1 MAYFSKAFN
10 QFFIDLAPNNH
21 KEWFDENRKT
31 YEKEVK
37 EPFKKF
43 VGDVIERL
51 KEFDPGLDVEPKDS
65 IFRINRDIRFAKDK
79 TPYKMHVA
87 AAISR
92 KGKKVHDYP
101 GLYIHLGPEKVW
113 IGGGAYSLSKEKLED
128 VRSAIAKK
136 PKEFQKAI
144 SDKDFVKTYG
154 KVRGDAHKRIPKEFK
169 EVVEDVPLIANKQFY
184 YMSELP
190 PETVERDDLLEIVVN
205 HYKAAL
211 PVHSFLAE
219 ALKD

>member
-1 MAYFSKAFN
+1 MAYFSKKFN

-43 VGDVIERL
+43 VGDLIERL
-51 KEFDPGLDVEPKDS
+51 KEYDPALNVEPKDS

-79 TPYKMHVA
+79 TPYKMHLA

-101 GLYIHLGPEKVW
+101 GLYIHFGPEKVW

-128 VRSAIAKK
+128 VRREIAAK
-136 PKEFQKAI
+136 PKEFLKAI
-144 SDKDFVKTYG
+144 NDKDFVETYG
-154 KVRGDAHKRIPKEFK
+154 EIQGEAHKRIPKEFK
-169 EVVEDVPLIANKQFY
+169 EVAEEVPLIANKQFY
-184 YMSELP
+184 YMAEYPTKTL
-190 PETVERDDLLEIVVN
+190 ERDDLLEFVVD
-205 HYKAAL
+205 HYRKAL
-211 PVHSFLAE
+211 PVHQFLAK
-219 ALKD
+219 ALK